1 MMAPWRAIAASPGE
15 LPVDRGITI
24 MRAHGFLTALALAG
38 AIVLTG
44 CGDANATPEET
55 VRYTNADVQEALATD
70 ELPTITVY
78 HTPTCG
84 CCGAWVD
91 HVEAEG
97 FPVEVHITNTGL
109 QPVREEHGLPSLL
122 GSCHTAVVEGYLV
135 EGHVPASDIRKLLVE
150 RPEIDGIAV
159 PGMPMGSP
167 GMEGPYKESYSTIA
181 YTRDGG
187 MEVFAS
193 H

>member
-1 MMAPWRAIAASPGE
+1 
-15 LPVDRGITI
+15 
-24 MRAHGFLTALALAG
+24 MRVHAFTTAMALAG
-38 AIVLTG
+38 AVALAA
-44 CGDANATPEET
+44 CGNANATPEQT
-55 VRYTNADVQEALATD
+55 ARYTNADVHEALGIE

-84 CCGAWVD
+84 CCGAWAD
-91 HVEAEG
+91 RMEEAG
-97 FPVEVHITNTGL
+97 FPVDVHVTTTGL

-135 EGHVPASDIRKLLVE
+135 EGHVPASDIRKLLIE

-167 GMEGPYKESYSTIA
+167 GMEGPYTENYSSIA
-181 YTRDGG
+181 FTREGG